1 MATFE
6 EMKDRT
12 HRMPHGVG
20 EPMRNT
26 IDMMSRLAET
36 EAGDARTLEALRGLT
51 EAMIGMMA
59 VFEAIEGT
67 LKAEPGHPKFE
78 ECPMLDMGENAP
90 ERCTTG
96 RGSTGDPGMPCRRQA
111 SR

>member
-20 EPMRNT
+20 EPMRNA

-67 LKAEPGHPKFE
+67 LKAEPGHPNYDE
-78 ECPMLDMGENAP
+78 LDRESS
-90 ERCTTG
+90 RL
-96 RGSTGDPGMPCRRQA
+96 CRILGY
-111 SR
+111 